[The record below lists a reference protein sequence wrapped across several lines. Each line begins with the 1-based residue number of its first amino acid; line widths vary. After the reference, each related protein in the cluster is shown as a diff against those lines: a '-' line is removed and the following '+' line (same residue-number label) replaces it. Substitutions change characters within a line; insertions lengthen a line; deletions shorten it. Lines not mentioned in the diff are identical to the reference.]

1 MLATKWTE
9 DYSRVALFTAI
20 SVGLYLSSLHS
31 YLLFHSL
38 IEIATIAVAF
48 TLFILTWNT
57 RDYLKNGYLRLVGTG
72 YAFIALI
79 DLLHTLAYKGME
91 VFPGYG
97 ANLPTQLWIA
107 ARYLQAVTLFAAPWF
122 VERRVNDRLVF
133 AAYAAA
139 VSLLVM
145 LIYSGRFP
153 DCYIEGKG
161 LTAFKIVSEYAITAV
176 LLAALYLFYR
186 QRQHF
191 DRRVFMLIGASIACT
206 AASEISFTAYVSVYG
221 FANLVGHFAKLAA
234 FYLVYL
240 AILVTGIKQPFNL
253 IFRDL
258 KQVEAEL
265 RKAQDTLEE
274 KVWERTAELS
284 ASEEKYRALIE
295 CANDAILVQE
305 LDPDGKPG
313 SFIEVNELACRQL
326 GYSREEL
333 ARLTPADITDPRC
346 RDSLAVAMDKLS
358 RDRHAVFET
367 ALMARDG
374 RSIPVEVSTRMLE
387 LRGRRLLFS
396 LVRDITERK
405 LADDEIRKL
414 NSELEQRVRD
424 RTAQLELAN
433 KELEAFSFSVSHDLR
448 APLRAIDGFSRAVRE
463 DYGDKLDEQ
472 GKHFLEIL
480 SENAARMNKLIDDIL
495 SFSRMGRR
503 EIQGMRLD
511 LTELT
516 QETIAELRPSLA
528 DRSIH
533 FTVGALPATR
543 GDRVMIRQ
551 VLVNLLS
558 NAVKFTRPRSEPT
571 IEVGGTTGRDENIYY
586 IKDNGVGF
594 DMRYA
599 DKLFGVF
606 QRLHAQDEFEGTGIG
621 LAIVK
626 RIVERHGGR
635 VWAHAT
641 AGAGATIFFTLPE
654 AGSPE
659 A

>member
-1 MLATKWTE
+1 MLGAKWPE

-79 DLLHTLAYKGME
+79 DLLHTLAYKGMD

-107 ARYLQAVTLFAAPWF
+107 ARYLQAATLFAAPWF

-153 DCYIEGKG
+153 DCYIEGQG
-161 LTAFKIVSEYAITAV
+161 LTAFKIVSEYLITAV
-176 LLAALYLFYR
+176 LLAALYLVYR

-191 DRRVFMLIGASIACT
+191 DRRVFILIGASIACT

-274 KVWERTAELS
+274 KVRERTAELS

-374 RSIPVEVSTRMLE
+374 RRIPVEVSTRMLE

-396 LVRDITERK
+396 LLRDITERK

-511 LTELT
+511 LTELA

-558 NAVKFTRPRSEPT
+558 NAVKFTRPRSEPV
-571 IEVGGTTGRDENIYY
+571 IEVGGATGRDGNIYY
-586 IKDNGVGF
+586 VKDNGVGF

-635 VWAHAT
+635 VWAHSA

-654 AGSPE
+654 ADGPDG
-659 A
+659 

>member
-1 MLATKWTE
+1 MVASKWSE
-9 DYSRVALFTAI
+9 DYSRVALVAVVFF
-20 SVGLYLSSLHS
+20 GLYLSSLHS

-79 DLLHTLAYKGME
+79 DLLHTLAYKGMD

-107 ARYLQAVTLFAAPWF
+107 ARYLQAATLFAAPLF
-122 VERRVNDRLVF
+122 VERKVNDRLVF
-133 AAYAAA
+133 GVYAVA
-139 VSLLVM
+139 VAILVT
-145 LIYSGRFP
+145 LVYSGRFP

-161 LTAFKIVSEYAITAV
+161 LTAFKIVSEYAITAI
-176 LLAALYLFYR
+176 LLAALYLVYR
-186 QRQHF
+186 QRRHF
-191 DRRVFMLIGASIACT
+191 DRRVFILIGASIACT

-240 AILVTGIKQPFNL
+240 AILVTGIKQPFDL

-265 RKAQDTLEE
+265 REAQDTLEE
-274 KVWERTAELS
+274 KVRERTAELS

-305 LDPDGKPG
+305 LNQDGKPG

-346 RDSLAVAMDKLS
+346 RDSMAAAMDKLA

-396 LVRDITERK
+396 LLRDITERK

-463 DYGDKLDEQ
+463 DYGDKLDDQ
-472 GKHFLEIL
+472 GKHFLEML
-480 SENAARMNKLIDDIL
+480 SDNAARMNKLIDDIL

-511 LTELT
+511 VAGLA
-516 QETIAELRPSLA
+516 QEVIAELRPTLA
-528 DRSIH
+528 DRNIR
-533 FTVGALPATR
+533 FTVGVLPQTR

-558 NAVKFTRPRSEPT
+558 NAVKFTRPRSEPA
-571 IEVGGTTGRDENIYY
+571 IEVGGTTGQDENMYY
-586 IKDNGVGF
+586 VRDNGVGF

-635 VWAHAT
+635 VWAQAA

-654 AGSPE
+654 AGSPDE
-659 A
+659 

>member
-1 MLATKWTE
+1 MLGTKWAE
-9 DYSRVALFTAI
+9 DYSRVALFTAV

-79 DLLHTLAYKGME
+79 DLLHTLAYKGMD

-107 ARYLQAVTLFAAPWF
+107 ARYLQAATLFAAPLF
-122 VERRVNDRLVF
+122 VERKVNDRLVF
-133 AAYAAA
+133 SVYAVA
-139 VSLLVM
+139 VAVLVA
-145 LIYSGRFP
+145 LVYSGRFP

-161 LTAFKIVSEYAITAV
+161 LTTFKIISEYLITTV
-176 LLAALYLFYR
+176 LLAALYLVYR

-191 DRRVFMLIGASIACT
+191 DRRVFLLIGASIACT

-265 RKAQDTLEE
+265 RKVQDTLEE
-274 KVWERTAELS
+274 KVRERTAELS

-295 CANDAILVQE
+295 SANDAILVQE

-333 ARLTPADITDPRC
+333 ARLTPADITDPRW

-396 LVRDITERK
+396 LLRDITERK

-448 APLRAIDGFSRAVRE
+448 APVRAIDGFSRAVRE

-511 LTELT
+511 LTELA
-516 QETIAELRPSLA
+516 QEVIAELRPSLA
-528 DRSIH
+528 DRNIH

-558 NAVKFTRPRSEPT
+558 NAVKFTRPRAEPA
-571 IEVGGTTGRDENIYY
+571 IEVGGAMGRDENIYY
-586 IKDNGVGF
+586 VKDNGVGF

-654 AGSPE
+654 AGSPDG
-659 A
+659 

>member
-1 MLATKWTE
+1 MLGTKWPE
-9 DYSRVALFTAI
+9 DYSRVALFTAV

-79 DLLHTLAYKGME
+79 DLLHTLAYKGMD

-107 ARYLQAVTLFAAPWF
+107 ARYLQAATLFAAPLF
-122 VERRVNDRLVF
+122 VERKVNDRLVF
-133 AAYAAA
+133 SVYAVA
-139 VSLLVM
+139 VAVLVV
-145 LIYSGRFP
+145 LVYSGRFP

-161 LTAFKIVSEYAITAV
+161 LTTFKIISEYLITTV
-176 LLAALYLFYR
+176 LLAALYLVYR

-191 DRRVFMLIGASIACT
+191 DRRVFLLIGASIACT

-274 KVWERTAELS
+274 KVRERTAELS

-305 LDPDGKPG
+305 LNPDGKPG

-333 ARLTPADITDPRC
+333 ARLTPADITDPRW

-396 LVRDITERK
+396 LLRDITERK

-511 LTELT
+511 LTELA
-516 QETIAELRPSLA
+516 QEVIAELRPSLA
-528 DRSIH
+528 DRNIH

-558 NAVKFTRPRSEPT
+558 NAVKFTRPRAEPA
-571 IEVGGTTGRDENIYY
+571 IEVGGAMGRDENIYY
-586 IKDNGVGF
+586 VKDNGVGF

-654 AGSPE
+654 AGSPDG
-659 A
+659 

>member
-1 MLATKWTE
+1 MLGTKWPE
-9 DYSRVALFTAI
+9 DYSRVALFMAV

-79 DLLHTLAYKGME
+79 DLLHTLAYKGMD

-107 ARYLQAVTLFAAPWF
+107 ARYLQAATLFAAPLF
-122 VERRVNDRLVF
+122 VERKVDDRLVF
-133 AAYAAA
+133 GIYAVA
-139 VSLLVM
+139 VAVLVA
-145 LIYSGRFP
+145 LVYSGRFP
-153 DCYIEGKG
+153 DCYVEGKG
-161 LTAFKIVSEYAITAV
+161 LTAFKIVSEYLITAV
-176 LLAALYLFYR
+176 LLAALYLVYR

-191 DRRVFMLIGASIACT
+191 DRRVFVLIGASIACT
-206 AASEISFTAYVSVYG
+206 AASEISFTAYASVYG

-274 KVWERTAELS
+274 KVRQRTAELS

-305 LDPDGKPG
+305 LSPDGKPG

-333 ARLTPADITDPRC
+333 ARLTPADITDRRC

-387 LRGRRLLFS
+387 LRGRRMLFS
-396 LVRDITERK
+396 LLRDITERK
-405 LADDEIRKL
+405 LADDKIRKL

-463 DYGDKLDEQ
+463 DYGDKLDDQ

-511 LTELT
+511 LTELA

-528 DRSIH
+528 DRTIH
-533 FTVGALPATR
+533 FTVGDLPQTR
-543 GDRVMIRQ
+543 GDRAMIRQ
-551 VLVNLLS
+551 ALMNLLS
-558 NAVKFTRPRSEPT
+558 NAVKFTRPKSEPA
-571 IEVGGTTGRDENIYY
+571 IEVGGTAGRDENIYY
-586 IKDNGVGF
+586 VKDNGVGF

-654 AGSPE
+654 AGSPDG
-659 A
+659 

>member
-1 MLATKWTE
+1 MLGTKWPE
-9 DYSRVALFTAI
+9 DYSRVALVTTVFL
-20 SVGLYLSSLHS
+20 GLYLSSLHS

-57 RDYLKNGYLRLVGTG
+57 RDYLKNGYLRLIGTG

-79 DLLHTLAYKGME
+79 DLLHTLAYKGMD

-97 ANLPTQLWIA
+97 ANLPTQLWIV
-107 ARYLQAVTLFAAPWF
+107 ARYLQAATLFAAPWF

-139 VSLLVM
+139 VALLVA

-161 LTAFKIVSEYAITAV
+161 LTAFKIGSEYVITAV

-186 QRQHF
+186 KRQHF
-191 DRRVFMLIGASIACT
+191 ERRVFILIGASIACT
-206 AASEISFTAYVSVYG
+206 AVSELSFTAYVSVYG

-240 AILVTGIKQPFNL
+240 AILVTGIKQPFAL

-274 KVWERTAELS
+274 KVRDRTAELS

-295 CANDAILVQE
+295 CANDAVFVQE
-305 LDPDGKPG
+305 LDQEGKPG
-313 SFIEVNELACRQL
+313 PFIEVNELACSQL

-333 ARLTPADITDPRC
+333 ARLDPAALTDPGY
-346 RDSLAVAMDKLS
+346 RDGMAAAMARLA
-358 RDRHAVFET
+358 RDQHAVFET

-387 LRGRRLLFS
+387 LQGRRMLFS
-396 LVRDITERK
+396 LVRDITQRK

-424 RTAQLELAN
+424 RTARLEQAN

-448 APLRAIDGFSRAVRE
+448 APLRAIDGFSRAVVE
-463 DYGDKLDEQ
+463 DYGDKLDDQ
-472 GKHFLEIL
+472 GRHFLEML
-480 SENAARMNKLIDDIL
+480 SDNAARMNRLIDDIL

-511 LTELT
+511 VAELA
-516 QETIAELRPSLA
+516 QEVIAELRSTVA
-528 DRSIH
+528 DRSIR
-533 FTVGALPATR
+533 FTVGALPQTR

-551 VLVNLLS
+551 ALVNLLS
-558 NAVKFTRPRSEPT
+558 NAVKFTRPRSAPA
-571 IEVGGTTGRDENIYY
+571 IEVGGTRGRDENIYY
-586 IKDNGVGF
+586 VKDNGVGF

-606 QRLHAQDEFEGTGIG
+606 QRLHAEDEFEGTGIG

-635 VWAHAT
+635 VWAHAQV
-641 AGAGATIFFTLPE
+641 GAGATIFFTLPE
-654 AGSPE
+654 AGGPD